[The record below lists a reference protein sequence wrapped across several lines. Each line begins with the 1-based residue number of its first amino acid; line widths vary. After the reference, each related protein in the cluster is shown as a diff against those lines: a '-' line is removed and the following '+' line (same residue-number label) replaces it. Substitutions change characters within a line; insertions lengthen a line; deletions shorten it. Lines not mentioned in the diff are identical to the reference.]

1 MIKIFEVSDKSLN
14 SPHLAVMLID
24 LYLMRGINQ
33 HKLLK
38 GTGLFYEDISQGEIK
53 ISPLQLFKL
62 IENSQKLLN
71 SHDMSFLLGRRFF
84 PGNLGAISNVLLN
97 AQNLS
102 DMLKIIMRFQPLLF
116 PLMFIQQKQYK
127 NKTHLIIN
135 HALGE
140 FNNKHCIFMAELF
153 CSILV
158 SVIKLRFGQDF
169 PIEFKFP
176 YSQPVHIEEYQ
187 VNLGENLQFDQHI
200 FMIGI
205 ENKYL
210 NKPLEDSSKTL
221 KFLYLSQCKKQR
233 IKQIGFIQHI
243 LIYLDK
249 NNNATLEQSAT
260 YLKISPATFKR
271 KLKLHNTSFQKL
283 LDLVKKQTA
292 IYQITIEGSNNI
304 NVSQTLKFNDTTNFR
319 RAFKRWTGITPNTL
333 RNEKGVGVN
342 L

>member
-1 MIKIFEVSDKSLN
+1 MTKLFEISDKVLS
-14 SPHLAVMLID
+14 SPHLTVMLID
-24 LYLMRGINQ
+24 LCLMRGINQ

-38 GTGLFYEDISQGEIK
+38 GTGLFYEDIGKNEIK

-62 IENSQKLLN
+62 IENSQNLLN

-97 AQNLS
+97 AKNLS
-102 DMLKIIMRFQPLLF
+102 DMLKIIMRFQSLLF
-116 PLMFIQQKQYK
+116 PLMFIQHKQYK
-127 NKTHLIIN
+127 DKTYLIIN
-135 HALGE
+135 HAVGE
-140 FNNKHCIFMAELF
+140 HNDKHTIFMAELF

-158 SVIKLRFGQDF
+158 SAIKLRFGQSF
-169 PIEFKFP
+169 ELEFKFP
-176 YSQPVHIEEYQ
+176 YVQPRHIEEYQ
-187 VNLGENLQFDQHI
+187 VTLGPDVQFNQHI

-210 NKPLEDSSKTL
+210 NKSLQDSSKTL
-221 KFLYLSQCKKQR
+221 KSLYISQCKKLR
-233 IKQIGFIQHI
+233 VKQAGLIQHI
-243 LIYLDK
+243 FIYLYK
-249 NNNATLEQSAT
+249 NNNASLEQSAS

-271 KLKLHNTSFQKL
+271 KLKQHNTSFQQL
-283 LDLVKKQTA
+283 LDLVKKQQA

-333 RNEKGVGVN
+333 RH
-342 L
+342 